1 MLDSYVPFARP
12 SITGDEID
20 EAVDALRSGWLTTGP
35 RVRAFEERFATFIG
49 APFAVA
55 LSSCTAGLHL
65 ALLACGVEPGDE
77 VVTTP
82 LSFCATAN
90 SIIHAGATPV
100 FADVE
105 RDTMNLSPAAALA
118 AVGPRTR
125 ALLPVH
131 FAGRPADVVSLRAIA
146 DGHGFAVVEDA
157 AHCVDGAVGNARIG
171 TTADATCFSFYSTKN
186 LTTGEGGMVTTP
198 HQDWAARIRT
208 ASLHGLSRDAW
219 TRYDR
224 RGAGQYDVL
233 MAGFKHNMT
242 DLHAAIGLRQLE
254 RLAAM
259 QARRLAIWQRYDAGL
274 EGLPIERPAPISPD
288 VRHSRHLY
296 TILIDETAC
305 GWTRDGLQQALAD
318 RGIGTSVH
326 FRALHLHR
334 YYAERFGLRRGMFP
348 HAEHVSDRTLSLP
361 FSAAMTDSQVERVVL
376 ALTELIS

>member
-12 SITGDEID
+12 SITDDEID

-35 RVRAFEERFATFIG
+35 RVRAFEERFATFVG

-65 ALLACGVEPGDE
+65 ALLACGLEPGDE

-90 SIIHAGATPV
+90 SIIHAGGTPV
-100 FADVE
+100 FADIE
-105 RDTMNLSPAAALA
+105 RDTMNLSPATALA

-131 FAGRPADVVSLRAIA
+131 FAGRPADVASLRAIA
-146 DGHGFAVVEDA
+146 DGRGLALVEDA
-157 AHCVDGAVGNARIG
+157 AHCVDGAVGDARIG

-198 HQDWAARIRT
+198 HQEWAARIRT

-224 RGAGQYDVL
+224 RGTAQYDVL

-259 QARRLAIWQRYDAGL
+259 QARRLAIWERYDIGL
-274 EGLPIERPAPISPD
+274 EGLPIERPAPVPAD

-296 TILIDETAC
+296 TILVDETAC

-326 FRALHLHR
+326 FRALHLHG

-348 HAEHVSDRTLSLP
+348 HAEHISDHTLSLP

-376 ALTELIS
+376 TLAGLLS